1 MCACE
6 LIANWPRGLVSDGA
20 TYSKTPPNMTCCSR
34 KTTVETKLH
43 EPLRELIMT
52 RKFLQENIAN
62 IDNSEQMKEEETSQ
76 VYVNHDKAVKND
88 N

>member
-1 MCACE
+1 
-6 LIANWPRGLVSDGA
+6 
-20 TYSKTPPNMTCCSR
+20 
-34 KTTVETKLH
+34 
-43 EPLRELIMT
+43 MT